1 MLSATKNFFLT
12 FVIAL
17 AVFAL
22 IAYMLVG
29 LVLNNLLG
37 TKDTEVE
44 KPEESDKV
52 EEGEDP
58 GNIGIQFGNSGESFN
73 ILLIGTDYRPSE
85 FVDYDPEMLERLYG
99 IPNEEFTPVA
109 PPADIKPKPG
119 QVMPDKMFQSPDGI
133 IAEDGSLIF
142 SGGFYSID
150 YRLVET
156 DALVLLRAD
165 KERQQFTI
173 TVFPTDAYVD
183 MSGRYYKLSEIY
195 ARYGLKVLIDKIYAI
210 TGVTIDHHALISM
223 SEFPALIDELGGI
236 TYNVPEDM
244 RYVDVTG
251 GIDIDLKK
259 GLQRL
264 DGEGVLDLLSFN
276 NYTSGGSRS
285 NTTLEVVKRFIT
297 TFISINNY
305 SRAPDVFA
313 KLEKMLETD
322 FTANDFK
329 NNLDLIFKCAHNNR
343 ELTVVQKTV
352 LVGNKPLPVI
362 DEVKTCDVFAPYKRI
377 YN

>member
-37 TKDTEVE
+37 TKDTEVG

-99 IPNEEFTPVA
+99 IPNEEITLVA

-119 QVMPDKMFQSPDGI
+119 QVMPDKMYQSPDGI
-133 IAEDGSLIF
+133 LAEDGSLIF

-236 TYNVPEDM
+236 SYNVPEDM